1 MAFGCFWMFLVAQS
15 MLYCVALEYV
25 LNGAGIVARSV
36 TLAAV
41 WVPVSALTVP
51 FLNPLPANAPEKA
64 VGQSSNP
71 WVLAAR
77 EQVLSESPLL
87 AWPGSAFEAIWEARQ
102 WVEDLSLSTSLTQ
115 LFKEI
120 DKNL

>member
-15 MLYCVALEYV
+15 TLYCVALEYV

-51 FLNPLPANAPEKA
+51 FLTYYLLTHPRKQWDKA
-64 VGQSSNP
+64 QT
-71 WVLAAR
+71 
-77 EQVLSESPLL
+77 
-87 AWPGSAFEAIWEARQ
+87 PGSLLPMGE
-102 WVEDLSLSTSLTQ
+102 S
-115 LFKEI
+115 
-120 DKNL
+120 